1 MFLTQISHVFLS
13 FIIVF
18 LVLCPCFLCFQ
29 VTCPFRAFREET
41 SENARKIGFFQE
53 NTHMASSSAPATGN
67 ALTWRTFTQGPTAT
81 FPRSL
86 HFHSPRP
93 RGGWPRPRPSQ
104 TISRSEGVE
113 GHARLYRVSGSS
125 INSKFISFSFS
136 SKLRCKLRSRQV
148 TA

>member
-1 MFLTQISHVFLS
+1 MFLTRISHVFLS
-13 FIIVF
+13 FINVF

-29 VTCPFRAFREET
+29 VTCPFRAFSEET
-41 SENARKIGFFQE
+41 SKNARKIGFFQE
-53 NTHMASSSAPATGN
+53 NTPMASSSAPATGN
-67 ALTWRTFTQGPTAT
+67 ALTWRTFTQGPTST

-93 RGGWPRPRPSQ
+93 HGGWPRPRPSQ

-113 GHARLYRVSGSS
+113 GLARLYRVSGSS
-125 INSKFISFSFS
+125 INSKFTSFSFS
-136 SKLRCKLRSRQV
+136 SKLRCKLRSSQV